1 MTNWEEIAKTIMV
14 GKKIVDAGYVDKKEA
29 EEYMW
34 NVRGVWFQLDDGT
47 RLISMRDEIM
57 ELRDLEKKLGDV
69 LDKLAEKDERNA
81 LKREQRV
88 EKNNNLIDTI
98 SKEAFNRYLDVQKS
112 GQFNM
117 FDVRAREAADL
128 TKEQFLIIIDNY
140 DELTDKYEG
149 E

>member
-1 MTNWEEIAKTIMV
+1 M
-14 GKKIVDAGYVDKKEA
+14 D
-29 EEYMW
+29 
-34 NVRGVWFQLDDGT
+34 
-47 RLISMRDEIM
+47 
-57 ELRDLEKKLGDV
+57 LRDLEKKLGDV

-81 LKREQRV
+81 LKREQIV
-88 EKNNNLIDTI
+88 EKNKNLIDTI

-140 DELTDKYEG
+140 DELTDKYK
-149 E
+149 

>member
-1 MTNWEEIAKTIMV
+1 M
-14 GKKIVDAGYVDKKEA
+14 D
-29 EEYMW
+29 
-34 NVRGVWFQLDDGT
+34 
-47 RLISMRDEIM
+47 
-57 ELRDLEKKLGDV
+57 LRDLEKKLGDV

-88 EKNNNLIDTI
+88 EKNKNLIDTI

>member
-1 MTNWEEIAKTIMV
+1 M
-14 GKKIVDAGYVDKKEA
+14 D
-29 EEYMW
+29 
-34 NVRGVWFQLDDGT
+34 
-47 RLISMRDEIM
+47 
-57 ELRDLEKKLGDV
+57 LRDLEKKLGDV

-88 EKNNNLIDTI
+88 EKNKNFIDTI

-128 TKEQFLIIIDNY
+128 TKEQILIIIDNY